1 MGVDIGKIVPKH
13 EVSLDS
19 LNGKIIVI
27 DAFNALYQFLA
38 NIRQPDGTPLMD
50 RKGNIT
56 SHLSGLYYRT
66 LNLLMKGIKPVFVF
80 DGKSP
85 EEKYAEKE
93 KREKMKEE
101 ARKKYLEAIEK
112 EELEEAAKYAKQTI
126 KLTKDMVDE
135 SKELIE
141 AIGLSYIQ
149 APSEGEAQAAY
160 MVKVDKNIYA
170 IASQDYDSLLFGA
183 PRIVRN
189 LTLAKKRKLASGA
202 TMPINPEIIEL
213 DEVLNFLQ
221 IDLDRLICLG
231 IIVGTDF
238 NPGIKGIGPKKA
250 LRIVHQFKAPIQIF
264 NYIEKNYGLDFDWQ
278 NIFEIF
284 KKPNVNK
291 NFSYSFK
298 KPNKEKIIEILCENH
313 DFSEERV
320 VHALEK
326 LEKSKEESTQE
337 SLKKWF

>member
-13 EVSLDS
+13 EINLEN
-19 LNGKIIVI
+19 LKGKIIVI

-50 RKGNIT
+50 NKGNIT

-66 LNLLMKGIKPVFVF
+66 LNLLSKGIKPIFVF

-85 EEKYAEKE
+85 EEKYSEKE
-93 KREKMKEE
+93 KREQMKIE
-101 ARKKYLEAIEK
+101 ARIKYEKAIE
-112 EELEEAAKYAKQTI
+112 EGEIAEAAKYAKQII
-126 KLTKDMVDE
+126 KLTPQMVEE
-135 SKELIE
+135 SKKLVE
-141 AIGLSYIQ
+141 AMGLSYIQ

-160 MVKVDKNIYA
+160 MARIDRNIYA
-170 IASQDYDSLLFGA
+170 VASQDYDALLFGA

-189 LTLAKKRKLASGA
+189 LTLAKKRKLATGA
-202 TMPINPEIIEL
+202 SVLINPEIVEL

-231 IIVGTDF
+231 IIIGSDF

-250 LRIVHQFKAPIQIF
+250 LKIVHQFKTPIEIF
-264 NYIEKNYGLDFDWQ
+264 NYIEKTHSLDFDWK

-284 KKPNVNK
+284 KKPNVKK
-291 NFSYSFK
+291 NFSYSFN
-298 KPNKEKIIEILCENH
+298 KPNKEKIIDILCKKH

-326 LEKSKEESTQE
+326 LEKAKEEESQE

>member
-202 TMPINPEIIEL
+202 TM
-213 DEVLNFLQ
+213 
-221 IDLDRLICLG
+221 
-231 IIVGTDF
+231 
-238 NPGIKGIGPKKA
+238 
-250 LRIVHQFKAPIQIF
+250 
-264 NYIEKNYGLDFDWQ
+264 
-278 NIFEIF
+278 
-284 KKPNVNK
+284 
-291 NFSYSFK
+291 
-298 KPNKEKIIEILCENH
+298 
-313 DFSEERV
+313 
-320 VHALEK
+320 
-326 LEKSKEESTQE
+326 
-337 SLKKWF
+337 